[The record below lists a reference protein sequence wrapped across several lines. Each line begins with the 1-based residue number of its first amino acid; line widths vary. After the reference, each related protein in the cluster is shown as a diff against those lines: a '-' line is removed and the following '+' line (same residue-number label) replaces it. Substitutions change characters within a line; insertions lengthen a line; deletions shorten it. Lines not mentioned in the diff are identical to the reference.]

1 MDQLVVVVAVVV
13 VVVFVTF
20 STKRRGLLHHTIKD
34 DLRLVIGACQLRF
47 NCDKYVLSKMRSF
60 QSHYQRSYIRFE

>member
-20 STKRRGLLHHTIKD
+20 STKRRDLLHHTIKD
-34 DLRLVIGACQLRF
+34 DLRLVIGAC
-47 NCDKYVLSKMRSF
+47 LSIVISMYF
-60 QSHYQRSYIRFE
+60 QK